1 MVILEQ
7 RKGSTATFWPKYESS
22 ESTAVEGML
31 RWHARQA
38 SAQGSNEAA

>member
-31 RWHARQA
+31 RWHGKTSFCTGQ
-38 SAQGSNEAA
+38 Q